1 MSRIL
6 FIRLHH
12 DTSADLKAAA
22 VGTDRYLL
30 MAYKRVT
37 EEMTAT

>member
-6 FIRLHH
+6 FIRLH
-12 DTSADLKAAA
+12 DTSSDLKAVA